1 MLYIVGTPIG
11 NLSDISARALETL
24 EQVDVIACED
34 TRVSRKLL
42 THFDIKKPLISY
54 HAHNEKR
61 MGEEILQKLFDGQ
74 QVALISDAGM
84 PCVSD
89 PGEALVALCAQHGI
103 EIQVIPG
110 ASAFVAALALSGL
123 PSGRFVFEGFLPVAT
138 KERRLRL
145 QQLKEEPRSM
155 IFYEAPHKLKKTLA
169 DFQETFGE
177 RNISISRELTKRF
190 EQTLRLTLTQAIAYF
205 TAHEPRGEFVLV
217 VEGAAKQEV
226 DTVDIASAL
235 LRLQEEIDAGTPR
248 KQAIKEIA
256 AETGI
261 AKNLLYSESLK
272 QIDK

>member
-1 MLYIVGTPIG
+1 MSGILYIVGTPIG
-11 NLSDISARALETL
+11 NLSDMSPRALETL
-24 EQVDVIACED
+24 RQVDVIACED

-42 THFDIKKPLISY
+42 THFDIKKPLVSY

-61 MGEEILQKLFDGQ
+61 MGEDILQKLLGGQ
-74 QVALISDAGM
+74 HIALISDAGM

-89 PGEALVALCAQHGI
+89 PGETLVALCAQNGV

-145 QQLKEEPRSM
+145 DELKEESRTM

-169 DFQETFGE
+169 DFQEAFGE

-190 EQTLRLTLTQAIAYF
+190 EQTLRLTLTEAIAHF

-217 VEGAAKQEV
+217 LEGAPEKKIAAA
-226 DTVDIASAL
+226 DIQSAL
-235 LRLQEEIDAGTPR
+235 LRLQEKIDAGVPR
-248 KQAIKEIA
+248 KEAIKEIA

-272 QIDK
+272 